1 MITKAI
7 VEKVLDPYS
16 IRIRVPQIDR
26 VTSSS
31 VHTAD
36 EDLDV
41 ALVCTLPGCHPNI
54 KPGDI
59 VFVSLD
65 DTDEDRAV
73 ILGYLYRTKETE
85 TYCDLVLSKL
95 KVLNEAKLPLQTSIG
110 NVSAANI
117 ACLEGMNDNIKKKLD
132 LLESKVDMLWEKMQ

>member
-7 VEKVLDPYS
+7 VERVIDPYS

-26 VTSSS
+26 IKSSS

-54 KPGDI
+54 RPGDI

-65 DTDEDRAV
+65 DADTDRAV

-95 KVLNEAKLPLQTSIG
+95 QVLNNVQLPANTSIG
-110 NVSAANI
+110 AVSASNI
-117 ACLEGMNDNIKKKLD
+117 ACLEGMDDNIKKKIE
-132 LLESKVDMLWEKMQ
+132 LLEKKVDTLWNAQ

>member
-7 VEKVLDPYS
+7 VEKVIDPYS
-16 IRIRVPQIDR
+16 IRIRVPLIDR
-26 VTSSS
+26 VASSS
-31 VHTAD
+31 VHTAE

-65 DTDEDRAV
+65 DADTDRAV

-85 TYCDLVLSKL
+85 TYCDLVLSRL
-95 KVLNEAKLPLQTSIG
+95 RVLNSVTMPKDTSIG
-110 NVSAANI
+110 NVTSANI
-117 ACLEGMNDNIKKKLD
+117 ACLEGMNENIKKKLD
-132 LLESKVDMLWEKMQ
+132 LLTSKVETLWELK